1 MAEFPGIPGK
11 AEGSSGLCVRC
22 SGTYAGARSPRDPGR
37 NMQILAWISYRWG
50 LLAAA
55 DMCAV
60 ASPSLITL
68 RFEDDAAERSFVA
81 DSFSK
86 LRSTHAA
93 LLLVALCVAVV
104 RLAMATGSAKAL
116 AWVGLVCDALQLVAR
131 VVVGLLAGDDRACEQ
146 RLGSRCFLVL
156 FVGHVTAMSNRA
168 AAAAAADATEVRLL
182 EGLAHVAALHLWA
195 VPAELRML
203 FTAGLVPALSVKF
216 VLPSVVLCHGIEWA
230 LRYIHHLE
238 GRGPAPPPPPSPAGT
253 QPTRTEMEEQLRQL
267 NLGADELR
275 QRRGDRGEGE
285 SGTSGTP
292 GTSTCAVGE
301 ARHQQVYLEQEEEL
315 HKLRAAAAL
324 QQSICQEQQAE
335 LSIARAQRAADI
347 DCMRQQK
354 DQCDGQED
362 EIRQAKVQK
371 SRDDECVCQHVETA
385 RQHRQQYDEQREW
398 LRQAREQ
405 ARVDANCIAD
415 QKEMARQQR
424 QRCNDQ
430 GDELRH
436 ARKQKVRD
444 DECMAEQNRQRA
456 ADVQTMRRLRE
467 QAATDLECIRQH
479 EQGCEEQRDELRQAR
494 KQKVRDD
501 ECMKQQEEQCCASQH
516 RVGQLLTQK
525 DQDKEA
531 LRQAAQDCAANRLEL
546 RKQKEYA
553 ALGIHVPDWQ
563 IGPIPLFAHAS
574 AQPAPLTCLRAMPE
588 QPVRRAG
595 EGLPRQ
601 ADQVR

>member
-1 MAEFPGIPGK
+1 
-11 AEGSSGLCVRC
+11 
-22 SGTYAGARSPRDPGR
+22 
-37 NMQILAWISYRWG
+37 MQILAWISYRWG

-104 RLAMATGSAKAL
+104 RLAMATDSAKF

-131 VVVGLLAGDDRACEQ
+131 VAVGLLARDDRAREQ

-156 FVGHVTAMSNRA
+156 FVGHVAAMSSRV

-203 FTAGLVPALSVKF
+203 FAAGLVPALSVKF

-238 GRGPAPPPPPSPAGT
+238 GRGSAPPPPPSPAGA
-253 QPTRTEMEEQLRQL
+253 QPTRSEKEEQLRQL

>member
-104 RLAMATGSAKAL
+104 RLAMATDSAKF

-131 VVVGLLAGDDRACEQ
+131 VAVGLLARDDRAREQ

-156 FVGHVTAMSNRA
+156 FVGHVAAMSSRV